1 MMVPGSQNGQVKI
14 ELGRRYRFAAS
25 HRLHNPSLSEEE
37 NYRLYGKCNNPYG
50 HGHNYVLEIL
60 ISGKIDPA
68 TGMVANLVD
77 LDSFVAR
84 EVLESIRSQIAQRRC
99 RPVSRHGAHDGKPVH
114 RNLPPTETVPQSEPR
129 ARAHRGD
136 IQQQFRVRWR
146 ERRTLRGINT
156 MAKPT
161 EEIVLNDEKELD
173 ARRIAY
179 HMREIIKLIGED
191 PCREGLRKTP
201 ERFEKALK
209 FLTSGYHQNAEN
221 ILNGATFSV
230 SYDEMVVVKDIE
242 FFSLCEHHLLPFFGK
257 CHVAYLPNKRV
268 IGLSKVARL
277 VNMFA
282 RRLQIQERLTSQ
294 IAEAIQ
300 EKISPEGVGVII
312 EARHL
317 CMQMRGVEKQ
327 HGQAVTSAMLGGFR
341 HNKQTRDEFL
351 ALIRTHKS

>member
-1 MMVPGSQNGQVKI
+1 
-14 ELGRRYRFAAS
+14 
-25 HRLHNPSLSEEE
+25 
-37 NYRLYGKCNNPYG
+37 
-50 HGHNYVLEIL
+50 
-60 ISGKIDPA
+60 
-68 TGMVANLVD
+68 
-77 LDSFVAR
+77 
-84 EVLESIRSQIAQRRC
+84 
-99 RPVSRHGAHDGKPVH
+99 
-114 RNLPPTETVPQSEPR
+114 
-129 ARAHRGD
+129 
-136 IQQQFRVRWR
+136 
-146 ERRTLRGINT
+146 

-161 EEIVLNDEKELD
+161 EEIILNEEKPLD
-173 ARRIAY
+173 AKRIACY
-179 HMREIIKLIGED
+179 VREIIKLIGED
-191 PCREGLRKTP
+191 PNREGLRKTP
-201 ERFEKALK
+201 ERYEKALK
-209 FLTSGYHQNAEN
+209 FLTSGYLQNAEN

-230 SYDEMVVVKDIE
+230 AYDEMVVVKDIE

-294 IAEAIQ
+294 IAAAIQ
-300 EKISPEGVGVII
+300 DKISPEGVGVII

-351 ALIRTHKS
+351 SLVRTKNS